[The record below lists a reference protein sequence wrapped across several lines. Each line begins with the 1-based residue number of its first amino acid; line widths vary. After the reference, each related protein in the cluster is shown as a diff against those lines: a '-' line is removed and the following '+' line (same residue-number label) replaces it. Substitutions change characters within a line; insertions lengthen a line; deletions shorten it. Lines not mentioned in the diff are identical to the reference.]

1 MAQRGAA
8 SNECGLLAMI
18 VDQDTATGML
28 LTGVGHVD
36 LRRRSNFLVVDD
48 SKLMKA
54 QYIVSIIVLK
64 ALAEGAQYVAVCLHD
79 HPF

>member
-1 MAQRGAA
+1 MAQAGA
-8 SNECGLLAMI
+8 SSHEGGLLAMI

-48 SKLMKA
+48 SKSSFTV
-54 QYIVSIIVLK
+54 Y
-64 ALAEGAQYVAVCLHD
+64 AE
-79 HPF
+79 